1 MGIAVLGP
9 LTWDGSARLGPRDR
23 VVLAVLATRP
33 GHPVAPD
40 RIVDALWGE
49 TPPATAGKVLQG
61 CIARLRKVMGSEA
74 IATSTQGYALTLP
87 FDEIDSMQFERL
99 VIRGRELLTL
109 GEADRAAYLLTQAL
123 SLWRGE
129 AFAEVESWPPAADEA
144 RRLGELR
151 LEAEELR
158 VDAHLRAGRHDEV
171 LAQAQALVRAAPL
184 RERRWTLLALAQ
196 YQSGAQ
202 GEALRTIHQL
212 KSVLARQLGIDAG
225 HDVMALEQAI
235 LRQDTSLLSAPGLAP
250 SAANCPWQ
258 GLKPYGEG
266 DADRF
271 FGRDTDVDS
280 CLEILRRTSL
290 LVLVG
295 PSGCGKS
302 SLLQAGVGATLR
314 GRGRPT
320 VSITPGTHPM
330 QAITALGS
338 TALGRA
344 GPDTVLSVDQF
355 EELFSLCAEVTERQ
369 EFLDAITAQAAA
381 RTVVVAL
388 RADHLADLASSPAF
402 SRLVERGLYL
412 VGGLEDRSLREAIQG
427 PARQAGL
434 VIEPGLVDVLVGEV
448 KDDPGALPLLSH
460 ALLETWKRR
469 EGNTLTVAGYRATGG
484 IHDAVAQSA
493 ERLYARVEVDQR
505 QLLRDLVLRLVSPG
519 AQGEPVRSR
528 VPRRLIA
535 SDTEHAQ
542 LFELLVGARLVTSDD
557 GVLEITH
564 EALARAWPRLRGWL
578 DDDVEG
584 QRMLHHL
591 SSSADAWDSLSRP
604 DSELY
609 RGIRLARVLDWQQL
623 GRTAL
628 TDTEREFLDVSRRAV
643 EAEERTA
650 VERAKTQA
658 RLIRRLRGVLTG
670 AAILL
675 VAALVAG
682 LLAVRQADHARNN
695 ADDAAAAQTRSDA
708 RAAGAKALVTDD
720 IDTSMLLAVAGVR
733 MDDSPATRSSLLATL
748 GKHPAL
754 IASIPMA
761 GKEVLRHDVSPDG
774 RTVATYDEGHRVRLY
789 EIESGEL
796 LREFQAGS
804 DERLGEIAGDIAFS
818 PDGSTL
824 AVMNAAPTRQPVM
837 LLDADTLEPLDV
849 QPGGVQSWRWLTED
863 LAYSRNGRVLAAIL
877 ARVQGTA
884 ATTKMTSSWAVVW
897 DSGNPRQPIRR
908 IHLADGSFSLALS
921 PDGRFLYTS
930 LQGQPLRPRLMRH
943 DLVTGR
949 SIPLGDDPLVYMLAA
964 SPDGTLLAGSAD
976 HSVLL
981 LDARTGD
988 VLRELPTGSNAPWL
1002 VTFSNDGS
1010 LLSTIITGDQEALVW
1025 DVATGELQAR
1035 LPLADSGEQVAFSPD
1050 GSTLYTA
1057 GADASLRRWDLDG
1070 SRRFLAQVAPPT
1082 GFGWGESVAVAPGGG
1097 HVAYQLWGGEGVVFL
1112 DVRAGTLGRTLERP
1126 SGSTGLWGVWDPHG
1140 SLYALPTGDQVTIWD
1155 ARTGDVV
1162 SQGRAAGSEVTGI
1175 DFSTDG
1181 SRLAIAEVAGAVV
1194 MVDPA
1199 TLEPLGA
1206 PVRLDDVPCAVSLG
1220 PDNRTAFVATGPRKS
1235 AWEFWAIPCSDW
1247 ALVDLE
1253 SGSVLD
1259 RGTTDGGIGRID
1271 FSPAGDRVAVDAS
1284 QGLVVIDLETGRP
1297 ARPPVA
1303 VHDRTVLSLVYS
1315 PDGSRILTSGT
1326 DASAALWDAETGQL
1340 IARVVT
1346 PPLFSVSQFLA
1357 DGRSVLVAD
1366 EYAGAVYRWDTR
1378 PDYAVEFACRLAG
1391 RDLTKAEWAEQFG
1404 NRTFQETCPS

>member
-9 LTWDGSARLGPRDR
+9 LTWDGSASLSPRDR

-40 RIVDALWGE
+40 RIVDALWGD
-49 TPPATAGKVLQG
+49 TPPATASKVLQG

-74 IATSTQGYALTLP
+74 IETSTQGYALTLP
-87 FDEIDSMQFERL
+87 SDEIDSMQFERL

-129 AFAEVESWPPAADEA
+129 AFADVESWPPAADEA

-184 RERRWTLLALAQ
+184 RERRWSLLALAQ

-235 LRQDTSLLSAPGLAP
+235 LRQDTSLLSAPALAP

-271 FGRDTDVDS
+271 FGREHDVDS

-302 SLLQAGVGATLR
+302 SLLHAGVAATLR

-320 VSITPGTHPM
+320 VSITPGIHPM
-330 QAITALGS
+330 QAITALGQ
-338 TALGRA
+338 A
-344 GPDTVLSVDQF
+344 GPDTVLSIDQF
-355 EELFSLCAEVTERQ
+355 EELFSLCADVGERQ
-369 EFLDAITAQAAA
+369 EFLDALTAESAA

-412 VGGLEDRSLREAIQG
+412 VGGLEERELRQAIEG

-434 VIEPGLVDVLVGEV
+434 VIEPGLVDVLVREV

-469 EGNTLTVAGYRATGG
+469 EGNTLTVAGYQASGG

-493 ERLYARVEVDQR
+493 ERLYARIEVEQR

-519 AQGEPVRSR
+519 TQGEPVRSR

-535 SDTEHAQ
+535 NDTEHDQ
-542 LFELLVGARLVTSDD
+542 LIELLVGARLVTSDD

-578 DDDVEG
+578 DDDIEG

-591 SSSADAWDSLSRP
+591 SASADAWDSLGRP

-609 RGIRLARVLDWQQL
+609 RGILLARVLDWQRRGQ
-623 GRTAL
+623 TAL
-628 TDTEREFLDVSRRAV
+628 TDTEREFLELARRAV

-708 RAAGAKALVTDD
+708 RAAGARALVTDD

-733 MDDSPATRSSLLATL
+733 IDDSPATRSSLLATL
-748 GKHPAL
+748 AKHPAL
-754 IASIPMA
+754 IASMPMA
-761 GKEVLRHDVSPDG
+761 GQEVYRLDVSPDG
-774 RTVATYDEGHRVRLY
+774 RTVATYDSGNRVRLY
-789 EIESGEL
+789 EIGSGEL
-796 LREFQAGS
+796 LNEFQAGS
-804 DERLGEIAGDIAFS
+804 DEPLGWISGNIAFS

-824 AVMNAAPTRQPVM
+824 AIMTAAPTRQPVM
-837 LLDADTLEPLDV
+837 LLDADTLEPLRA
-849 QPGGVQSWRWLTED
+849 QPGGVRSWRWMTED
-863 LAYSRNGRVLAAIL
+863 LTYSGDGRVLAATL
-877 ARVQGTA
+877 SRVEGTA
-884 ATTKMTSSWAVVW
+884 AATTVTSSWAVAW
-897 DSGNPRQPIRR
+897 DVGNPRRPIRR
-908 IHLADGSFSLALS
+908 IHLADGLDQSVALS

-930 LQGQPLRPRLMRH
+930 VPYASTPLTRH
-943 DLVTGR
+943 DLATGTSVR
-949 SIPLGDDPLVYMLAA
+949 MDVRPSVNELDI
-964 SPDGTLLAGSAD
+964 SPDGALLAGSTD
-976 HSVLL
+976 DSVVL

-988 VLRELPTGSNAPWL
+988 VQRELPTGINPGWL
-1002 VTFSNDGS
+1002 VAFSDDGRMVA
-1010 LLSTIITGDQEALVW
+1010 TIVSGDQEALVW
-1025 DVATGELQAR
+1025 DVATGGLRAR
-1035 LPLADSGEQVAFSPD
+1035 LPLADSGEQVAFGPD
-1050 GSTLYTA
+1050 GSTLYTV
-1057 GADASLRRWDLDG
+1057 GGDVSFRQWDLDG
-1070 SRRFLAQVAPPT
+1070 SRRFVAQVAPPT
-1082 GFGWGESVAVAPGGG
+1082 PFGCCPNVVIAPGGG
-1097 HVAYQLWGGEGVVFL
+1097 HVAYQSQTGVTFL
-1112 DVRAGTLGRTLERP
+1112 DVGAGKLGRTLDWPSAP
-1126 SGSTGLWGVWDPHG
+1126 SGLPGVWDPDG
-1140 SLYALPTGDQVTIWD
+1140 SRYALPTGDQITVWD
-1155 ARTGDVV
+1155 ARAGDVV
-1162 SQGRAAGSEVTGI
+1162 IQGRPAGSDLTAI

-1181 SRLAIAEVAGAVV
+1181 SRLATVEVSGAVT

-1199 TLEPLGA
+1199 TLEPLGV
-1206 PVRLDDVPCAVSLG
+1206 PVRLDDVPCTVSLG
-1220 PDNRTAFVATGPRKS
+1220 PDNHTAFVATGPPKS
-1235 AWEFWAIPCSDW
+1235 AWEFWHVSCSDW

-1259 RGTTDGGIGRID
+1259 RGTTDPEGGIGPID
-1271 FSPAGDRVAVDAS
+1271 FSPDGSRVAVEVS
-1284 QGLVVIDLETGRP
+1284 GGLVEIDLRTGRQV
-1297 ARPPVA
+1297 RPSVP
-1303 VHDRTVLSLVYS
+1303 VHDGGVLSLFYS
-1315 PDGSRILTSGT
+1315 PDGSRILTSGN
-1326 DASAALWDAETGQL
+1326 DASAALWDADTGRL

-1346 PPLFSVSQFLA
+1346 PTLFSVSQFLA
-1357 DGRSVLVAD
+1357 DGRSVLLAD
-1366 EYAGAVYRWDTR
+1366 GNEGAVYRWDTS